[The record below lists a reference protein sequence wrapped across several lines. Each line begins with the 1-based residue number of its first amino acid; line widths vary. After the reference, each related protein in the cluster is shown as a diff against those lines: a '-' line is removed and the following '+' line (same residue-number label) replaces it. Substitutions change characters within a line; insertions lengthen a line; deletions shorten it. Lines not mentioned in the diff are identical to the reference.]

1 MFSTWPWLCMVQ
13 WGLAVTWEMPWAHT
27 RPDTIGFFAIWSF
40 LKHGQMGLLS
50 EQHSFEGSDIR
61 QELTIWCQSVGT
73 IPRQECFCSVYLMYN
88 FSLDSPIHQLCS
100 LLSLLLHSR
109 SLLVKSAPS
118 CLLFNHAITIRR
130 RHLLFD
136 FLFSSTTA
144 KRKKKNKTKPHT
156 LFYTAHKKYYTER
169 FTTCLRTITRMNKTI
184 KTEEKATLSSSWS
197 TQSL

>member
-1 MFSTWPWLCMVQ
+1 
-13 WGLAVTWEMPWAHT
+13 
-27 RPDTIGFFAIWSF
+27 
-40 LKHGQMGLLS
+40 MGLLS

-61 QELTIWCQSVGT
+61 QELTIRCQSAGT
-73 IPRQECFCSVYLMYN
+73 IPRQECFRSVHLMYN
-88 FSLDSPIHQLCS
+88 FPLDSLIHQLCS

-109 SLLVKSAPS
+109 SLLVKSAPT

-136 FLFSSTTA
+136 FLFSSTMA

-169 FTTCLRTITRMNKTI
+169 FTTCLKDNHEDEQNHQDRRK
-184 KTEEKATLSSSWS
+184 
-197 TQSL
+197 QHSLLVDLRNLCSAGLRIL

>member
-1 MFSTWPWLCMVQ
+1 MFSN
-13 WGLAVTWEMPWAHT
+13 LAPAVYGSVRFSSHLRNAL
-27 RPDTIGFFAIWSF
+27 GSF
-40 LKHGQMGLLS
+40 QARHYRLLYNLEHGQMGLLS

-61 QELTIWCQSVGT
+61 QELTIWCQSAGT

-88 FSLDSPIHQLCS
+88 FLPDSPIHQLCS

-109 SLLVKSAPS
+109 SLLVKLAPT

-136 FLFSSTTA
+136 FLFSSTMA

-156 LFYTAHKKYYTER
+156 HSSTQ
-169 FTTCLRTITRMNKTI
+169 RTKNITRND
-184 KTEEKATLSSSWS
+184 LP
-197 TQSL
+197 LV

>member
-1 MFSTWPWLCMVQ
+1 
-13 WGLAVTWEMPWAHT
+13 MPWAHT
-27 RPDTIGFFAIWSF
+27 RPDTIGFFTIWSF

-61 QELTIWCQSVGT
+61 QELTIWCQSAGT

-88 FSLDSPIHQLCS
+88 FPLDSPIHQLCS

-109 SLLVKSAPS
+109 SLLVKSAPT

-136 FLFSSTTA
+136 FLFSSTMA
-144 KRKKKNKTKPHT
+144 KRKKKQTKKNHEATHT
-156 LFYTAHKKYYTER
+156 LLHSAQKILHG
-169 FTTCLRTITRMNKTI
+169 TIYHLFKDNHEDEQNHQDRRKSN
-184 KTEEKATLSSSWS
+184 TLF
-197 TQSL
+197 

>member
-27 RPDTIGFFAIWSF
+27 RADTIGFFTICSF

-50 EQHSFEGSDIR
+50 EQHSFEGSGIR
-61 QELTIWCQSVGT
+61 QQLTIWCQSGGT
-73 IPRQECFCSVYLMYN
+73 IPRQECFCSVYSMYN
-88 FSLDSPIHQLCS
+88 FLSDSPIHQLCS
-100 LLSLLLHSR
+100 LLPLLLHSR
-109 SLLVKSAPS
+109 SLLVKSAPT

-136 FLFSSTTA
+136 FLFSSTMA
-144 KRKKKNKTKPHT
+144 KRKKKKKTEATHSLLNSAQKILHWT
-156 LFYTAHKKYYTER
+156 IYHL
-169 FTTCLRTITRMNKTI
+169 LRTITRMNKTI

-197 TQSL
+197 MQSL